1 MAAGAPGFSVT
12 SGLGRHPALYHGGVD
27 TAHVVSTYVRAW
39 HERDASARRQLLEQT
54 WAEDGIYEDP
64 GGTIEGR
71 GALVDAIA
79 DFQERRPGVRIEVR
93 SSVDTFG
100 SHFRFIWATVDA
112 AGDVLR
118 EGIDVGRLDEHGRIV
133 SIVGF
138 YGVIP

>member
-1 MAAGAPGFSVT
+1 VNA
-12 SGLGRHPALYHGGVD
+12 GLGDHSGLYHGAVD

-39 HERDASARRQLLEQT
+39 HERDESTRRQLLEQT
-54 WAEDGIYEDP
+54 WAEDGIYVDP

-71 GALVDAIA
+71 AAMMDAIA
-79 DFQERRPGVRIEVR
+79 DFQESRPGVHIEVR
-93 SSVDTFG
+93 SAVDGFG
-100 SHFRFIWATVDA
+100 WHFRFVWATVDS
-112 AGDVLR
+112 AGAVLR